1 MRQPAERRRTGATV
15 VETAAVVVVF
25 LLFLFGIME
34 YCRVI
39 FVRQLIENASREGAR
54 YAVVN
59 SNTSNVISNTKS
71 RVSQVMAGMDSKV
84 GNFTTTVFESDSSGN
99 YVDDPSNASFGQY
112 ICVQIDCDYNPIL
125 PNFLFLGKNLHLVQ
139 RAIMYSE
146 AN

>member
-1 MRQPAERRRTGATV
+1 V

-34 YCRVI
+34 YCRII

-59 SNTSNVISNTKS
+59 SGDPNLLANTQATVA
-71 RVSQVMAGMDSKV
+71 RVMAGMDKKV
-84 GNFTTTVFESDSSGN
+84 NNFTTSVYMSDSSGN
-99 YVDDPSNASFGQY
+99 NTGAAGNAAFGTY
-112 ICVQIDCDYNPIL
+112 IAVEIDCDYNPIL
-125 PNFLFLGKNLHLVQ
+125 PNFLFLGKSLHLVQ
-139 RAIMYSE
+139 KAVMYSE